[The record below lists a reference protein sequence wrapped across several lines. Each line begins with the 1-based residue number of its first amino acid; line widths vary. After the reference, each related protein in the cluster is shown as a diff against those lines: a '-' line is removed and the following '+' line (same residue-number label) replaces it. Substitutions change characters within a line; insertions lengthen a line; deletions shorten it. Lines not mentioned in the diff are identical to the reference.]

1 MSSGGSTREKR
12 APGVGRIVG
21 MEVVSG
27 LGDGVFWVGLIAL
40 LLDRGVGVEGFAVAA
55 LVRLGPRALIS
66 APAGVLCA
74 IITTRSVPSGRSSRC
89 SKHYSQSLTHR
100 RGTRRRRVRRYRRCL
115 ARSRSV
121 AVAARDLCRCGDAIA
136 ARHAGVHEDDRIHGW
151 LTAGLSPLCPA
162 AMRRS
167 SAASWVC
174 SDDDRSFSSSF

>member
-136 ARHAGVHEDDRIHGW
+136 ARHAGVHEDHGGFS
-151 LTAGLSPLCPA
+151 TVAGV
-162 AMRRS
+162 
-167 SAASWVC
+167 AST
-174 SDDDRSFSSSF
+174 